1 MCTLSF
7 FPNSRGFYFAMNR
20 DESLR
25 RPLARL
31 PEVHVSNGRFA
42 VYPSE
47 PSGGTWIGLNDSG
60 LCFAL
65 INWYAVP
72 ARPAGQAISR
82 GMVVKTALTAR
93 NIDESHSALRMLP
106 LDRMPPFRMIAI
118 AFQEYAVTEFRWD
131 QNALQPL
138 RMQWFA
144 NHWFSSGLNEST
156 AQAKRAEVCLQ
167 EWKRPDAGGLQW
179 LRELHQSHLPE
190 PGAFSICMHRADAGT
205 VSYTEIVI
213 EDSLGIMRYHP
224 GPLCDGSA
232 GFTESTIPLQMVQR
246 LS

>member
-1 MCTLSF
+1 MCTVSF
-7 FPNSRGFYFAMNR
+7 FPNSRGFYVAMNR

-25 RPLARL
+25 RPIAAL
-31 PEVHVSNGRFA
+31 PEVHVSDSRFS

-72 ARPAGQAISR
+72 ARPKSQAISR
-82 GMVVKTALTAR
+82 GTVVKTALTAR
-93 NIDESHSALRMLP
+93 NFDESHSVLSALP
-106 LDRMPPFRMIAI
+106 LNRMPPFRVIAI
-118 AFQEYAVTEFRWD
+118 AFQERAVTEFRWD
-131 QNALQPL
+131 QNVLLPQ
-138 RMQWFA
+138 RKQWIA

-156 AQAKRAEVCLQ
+156 AQAKRAEVCLR
-167 EWKRPDAGGLQW
+167 ERKRPDAGGLQW
-179 LRELHQSHLPE
+179 LRELHKSHLPE
-190 PGAFSICMHRADAGT
+190 PGAFSICMHREDAAT

-213 EDSLGIMRYHP
+213 EDRLGVMRYHP

-232 GFTESTIPLQMVQR
+232 GLIESTIPLQNGATT
-246 LS
+246 L